1 MVRKDCD
8 GTLGERAPGRGEGAG
23 HLLPLPLDFISVFE
37 KEVCIKRESK
47 TE

>member
-1 MVRKDCD
+1 MVVRKDCD
-8 GTLGERAPGRGEGAG
+8 GTLGECAAGRGEGGG
-23 HLLPLPLDFISVFE
+23 HLLPLDFTSVFE